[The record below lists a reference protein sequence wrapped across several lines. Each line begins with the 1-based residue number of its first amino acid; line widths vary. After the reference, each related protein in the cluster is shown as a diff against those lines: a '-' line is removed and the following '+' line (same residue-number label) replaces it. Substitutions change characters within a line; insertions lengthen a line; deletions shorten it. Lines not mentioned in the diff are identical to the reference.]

1 VDKQPQERIMPDG
14 RTTDEDAQHCATAVD
29 VVVVGAGPAGLCF
42 ARALAGSGLGVTL
55 IEQQPRAA
63 LAEAAFDGREI
74 ALTHASRRIL
84 EKLGVWDRLDPA
96 EISALR
102 DAKVM
107 DGHSPFALT
116 FATGSARG
124 EDLGWLVPNHL
135 IRRAAWDSVQG
146 QDGLQVLDQASVR
159 GIVPGGTYSEVIL
172 ADGRR
177 LHARLVVAADSRF
190 SSTRRLLGIGA
201 RLRDF
206 GKSMLVCRMQIEVP
220 HKHTAWEWFGYGRT
234 MALLPLN
241 GDQASAVIT
250 LPPRQIEALLA
261 QDDAT
266 FGRSIS
272 TFFDHRL
279 GAMTPAARPI
289 AYPLVGVYA
298 NAFVGERCALIGDA
312 AVGMHPVTAHGFNLG
327 LQSQDRLSAVLRRA
341 TERGTDIAAPAGLAS
356 YERGHRL
363 ASRPLYEATNAIA
376 TLYTDDR
383 LPARMLRRAGLRLAH
398 GVAPFRQLIAA
409 HLTQSSG

>member
-1 VDKQPQERIMPDG
+1 MPEQP
-14 RTTDEDAQHCATAVD
+14 VD

-42 ARALAGSGLGVTL
+42 ARALAGSGLQVAL
-55 IEQQPRAA
+55 VEQQPRAA

-74 ALTHASRRIL
+74 ALTHASRQIL
-84 EKLGVWDRLDPA
+84 ETLGIWQRLDPA
-96 EISALR
+96 EISPLR

-107 DGHSPFALT
+107 DGSSPFALT
-116 FATGSARG
+116 FAATQRDTQ
-124 EDLGWLVPNHL
+124 DLGWLVPNHL
-135 IRRAAWDSVQG
+135 IRRAAWASVQD
-146 QDGLQVLDQASVR
+146 QPGLQILDETRVA
-159 GIVPGGTYSEVIL
+159 GIVPGAGRSVVTL

-177 LHARLVVAADSRF
+177 LAARLVVAADSRF
-190 SSTRRLLGIGA
+190 SSTRRMLGIGA
-201 RLRDF
+201 RMRDF
-206 GKSMLVCRMQIEVP
+206 GKSMLVCRMRIEVP
-220 HKHTAWEWFGYGRT
+220 HQHTAWEWFGYGRT

-250 LPPRQIEALLA
+250 LPPRQIEALMA
-261 QDDAT
+261 QDPAR
-266 FGRSIS
+266 FGHSIS
-272 TFFDHRL
+272 GLFEQRL
-279 GAMTPAARPI
+279 GAMVPSAAPV

-298 NAFVGERCALIGDA
+298 HAFVGDRCALIGDA

-327 LQSQDRLSAVLRRA
+327 LAGAHRLARVLNQA
-341 TERGTDIAAPAGLAS
+341 AARGGDIGAPAGLAS
-356 YERGHRL
+356 FERGHRL

-409 HLTQSSG
+409 HLTQRDARV

>member
-1 VDKQPQERIMPDG
+1 MQ
-14 RTTDEDAQHCATAVD
+14 AVD

-42 ARALAGSGLGVTL
+42 ARSLADSGLRVS
-55 IEQQPRAA
+55 IVEQQPRAA
-63 LAEAAFDGREI
+63 LEAPGVDGREI

-84 EKLGVWDRLDPA
+84 ERLGIWARLDPA
-96 EISALR
+96 EISPLR

-116 FATGSARG
+116 FAAHARTGG
-124 EDLGWLVPNHL
+124 DLGWLVPNHL
-135 IRRAAWDSVQG
+135 IRRAAWQSVQA
-146 QDGLQVLDQASVR
+146 QPGLEILDALSVR
-159 GIVPGGTYSEVIL
+159 AVAPAQAHSMVTLS
-172 ADGRR
+172 DGRR
-177 LHARLVVAADSRF
+177 LAARLVVAADSRF
-190 SSTRRLLGIGA
+190 SSTRRMLGIGA
-201 RLRDF
+201 QLRDF

-220 HKHTAWEWFGYGRT
+220 HQHTAWEWFGYGRT

-250 LPPRQIEALLA
+250 LPPRQIEALMT
-261 QDDAT
+261 QDEVT

-272 TFFDHRL
+272 AFFAHRL
-279 GAMTPAARPI
+279 GAMRPVAAPT

-298 NAFVGERCALIGDA
+298 HAFAGERSALIGDA

-327 LQSQDRLSAVLRRA
+327 LQSQHRLA
-341 TERGTDIAAPAGLAS
+341 TIIGKAAAQGRDIAARSGLAA

-363 ASRPLYEATNAIA
+363 ASRPLYEATNAITA
-376 TLYTDDR
+376 LYTDDR
-383 LPARMLRRAGLRLAH
+383 LPARVLRRAGLRLAH

-409 HLTQSSG
+409 HLTQR

>member
-1 VDKQPQERIMPDG
+1 M
-14 RTTDEDAQHCATAVD
+14 D

-42 ARALAGSGLGVTL
+42 ARALAGSGLQVAL
-55 IEQQPRAA
+55 VEQQPRAA

-74 ALTHASRRIL
+74 ALTHASRQIL
-84 EKLGVWDRLDPA
+84 ETLGIWQRLDPA
-96 EISALR
+96 EISPLR

-107 DGHSPFALT
+107 DGSSPFALT
-116 FATGSARG
+116 FAATQRDTQ
-124 EDLGWLVPNHL
+124 DLGWLVPNHL
-135 IRRAAWDSVQG
+135 IRRAAWASVQD
-146 QDGLQVLDQASVR
+146 QPGLQILDETRVA
-159 GIVPGGTYSEVIL
+159 GIVPGAGRSVVTL

-177 LHARLVVAADSRF
+177 LAARLVVAADSRF
-190 SSTRRLLGIGA
+190 SSTRRMLGIGA
-201 RLRDF
+201 RMRDF

-220 HKHTAWEWFGYGRT
+220 HQHTAWEWFGYGRT

-250 LPPRQIEALLA
+250 LPPRQIEALMA
-261 QDDAT
+261 QEPAR
-266 FGRSIS
+266 FGHSIS
-272 TFFDHRL
+272 GLFEQRL
-279 GAMTPAARPI
+279 GAMVPSAAPV

-298 NAFVGERCALIGDA
+298 HAFVGDRCALIGDA

-327 LQSQDRLSAVLRRA
+327 LAGAHRLARVLNQA
-341 TERGTDIAAPAGLAS
+341 AARGGDIGAPAGLAS
-356 YERGHRL
+356 FERGHRL

-409 HLTQSSG
+409 HLTQRDARV

>member
-1 VDKQPQERIMPDG
+1 MADSSTQGGNALPS
-14 RTTDEDAQHCATAVD
+14 VD
-29 VVVVGAGPAGLCF
+29 VVVAGAGPAGLCF
-42 ARALAGSGLGVTL
+42 ARSLAGSGLQVAL
-55 IEQQPRAA
+55 VEQQPRAA

-74 ALTHASRRIL
+74 ALTHASRQIL
-84 EKLGVWDRLDPA
+84 QRLGIWDRLDPA
-96 EISALR
+96 QISALR

-107 DGHSPFALT
+107 DGGSPFALT
-116 FATGSARG
+116 FAAHQRDTQ
-124 EDLGWLVPNHL
+124 DLGWLVPNHL

-146 QDGLQVLDQASVR
+146 QPGLELLDRCSVQQVNPGPQRSV
-159 GIVPGGTYSEVIL
+159 VTLS
-172 ADGRR
+172 DGRQ
-177 LHARLVVAADSRF
+177 LAASLVVAADSRF

-220 HKHTAWEWFGYGRT
+220 HQHTAWEWFGYGRT

-241 GDQASAVIT
+241 GNQASAVIT
-250 LPPRQIEALLA
+250 LPPRRIEALMG
-261 QDDAT
+261 QDPDS

-272 TFFDHRL
+272 ALFEHRL
-279 GAMTPAARPI
+279 GAMQPVAPPL

-298 NAFVGERCALIGDA
+298 SAFAGDRCALIGDA

-327 LQSQDRLSAVLRRA
+327 LLSQDRLARTLRTARQ
-341 TERGTDIAAPAGLAS
+341 RGRDIAAPAGLAA
-356 YERGHRL
+356 YERAHRL

-383 LPARMLRRAGLRLAH
+383 LPARLLRRAGLRLAH

-409 HLTQSSG
+409 QLTARH

>member
-1 VDKQPQERIMPDG
+1 MSDASPQQQ
-14 RTTDEDAQHCATAVD
+14 RTPEQSVD

-42 ARALAGSGLGVTL
+42 ARSLADSGLSVTL
-55 IEQQPRAA
+55 VEQQPRAA
-63 LAEAAFDGREI
+63 LAQPAFDGREI
-74 ALTHASRRIL
+74 ALTHASRQIL
-84 EKLGVWDRLDPA
+84 ETLGIWARLDPA
-96 EISALR
+96 EISPLR

-107 DGHSPFALT
+107 DGGSPFALT
-116 FATGSARG
+116 FAATQREGV
-124 EDLGWLVPNHL
+124 DLGWLVPNHL

-146 QDGLQVLDQASVR
+146 QRGLEVLDETRVAGVVAGPRHSV
-159 GIVPGGTYSEVIL
+159 VTL

-177 LHARLVVAADSRF
+177 LAARLVVAADSRF
-190 SSTRRLLGIGA
+190 SSTRRMLGIGA
-201 RLRDF
+201 RMRDF

-220 HKHTAWEWFGYGRT
+220 HQHTAWEWFGYGRT

-241 GDQASAVIT
+241 GDKASAVIT
-250 LPPRQIEALLA
+250 LAPRQIEALLA
-261 QDDAT
+261 QDEDR

-272 TFFDHRL
+272 TFFEHRL
-279 GAMTPAARPI
+279 GAMRPTARPQ

-298 NAFVGERCALIGDA
+298 NAFVGDRCALIGDA

-327 LQSQDRLSAVLRRA
+327 LLSQHRLATILTRA
-341 TERGTDIAAPAGLAS
+341 AAHGSDIAAPRGLAA

-376 TLYTDDR
+376 ALYTDDR
-383 LPARMLRRAGLRLAH
+383 LPARVLRRAGLRLAH

-409 HLTQSSG
+409 HLTQR

>member
-1 VDKQPQERIMPDG
+1 V
-14 RTTDEDAQHCATAVD
+14 AV
-29 VVVVGAGPAGLCF
+29 V
-42 ARALAGSGLGVTL
+42 
-55 IEQQPRAA
+55 EQQPRAA

-74 ALTHASRRIL
+74 ALTHASRHIL
-84 EKLGVWDRLDPA
+84 EQLGLWQRLDPA
-96 EISALR
+96 DIAPLR

-107 DGHSPFALT
+107 DGGSPFALT
-116 FATGSARG
+116 FAARDAQG
-124 EDLGWLVPNHL
+124 GDLGWLVPNHL

-146 QDGLQVLDQASVR
+146 QADLEILDQCSVR
-159 GIVPGGTYSEVIL
+159 GIVPGARHSEVTL

-177 LHARLVVAADSRF
+177 LQAQLVVAADSRF
-190 SSTRRLLGIGA
+190 SSTRRMLGIGA
-201 RLRDF
+201 RMRDF

-220 HKHTAWEWFGYGRT
+220 HQHTAWEWFGYGRT

-250 LPPRQIEALLA
+250 LPPRDIEALLA
-261 QDDAT
+261 QDTAT

-272 TFFDHRL
+272 DCFEHRL
-279 GAMTPAARPI
+279 GAMTPVARPI

-298 NAFVGERCALIGDA
+298 NAFVGARCALIGDA

-327 LQSQDRLSAVLRRA
+327 LQSQDRLAAVLRRA
-341 TERGTDIAAPAGLAS
+341 AGRGTDIAAPGGLAA

-383 LPARMLRRAGLRLAH
+383 LPARVLRRAGLRLAH

-409 HLTQSSG
+409 HLTQR

>member
-1 VDKQPQERIMPDG
+1 MSDGSPQAQCVPEQP
-14 RTTDEDAQHCATAVD
+14 VD

-42 ARALAGSGLGVTL
+42 ARSLAGTGLSVSL
-55 IEQQPRAA
+55 VEQQPRAA

-74 ALTHASRRIL
+74 ALTHASRAIL
-84 EKLGVWDRLDPA
+84 ETLGIWARLDPA
-96 EISALR
+96 QISPLR

-107 DGHSPFALT
+107 DGGSPFALT
-116 FATGSARG
+116 FAATQRAGG
-124 EDLGWLVPNHL
+124 DLGWLVPNHL
-135 IRRAAWDSVQG
+135 IRRAAWASVQG
-146 QDGLQVLDQASVR
+146 QAGLQVLDQTRVTSV
-159 GIVPGGTYSEVIL
+159 VPGPRRSMVTL

-177 LHARLVVAADSRF
+177 LAARLVVAADSRF
-190 SSTRRLLGIGA
+190 SSTRRMLGIGA

-206 GKSMLVCRMQIEVP
+206 GKSMLVCRMRIERP
-220 HKHTAWEWFGYGRT
+220 HQHTAWEWFGYGRT

-261 QDDAT
+261 QDQAS

-272 TFFDHRL
+272 GFFEHRL
-279 GAMTPAARPI
+279 GAMQPTAQPQ

-298 NAFVGERCALIGDA
+298 NAFVGDRCALIGDA

-327 LQSQDRLSAVLRRA
+327 LLSQHRLAAILSRA
-341 TERGTDIAAPAGLAS
+341 AARGHDIAAPAGLAA
-356 YERGHRL
+356 YQRGHRR

-376 TLYTDDR
+376 ALYTDDR
-383 LPARMLRRAGLRLAH
+383 LPARVVRRVGLRLAH

-409 HLTQSSG
+409 HLTQRDAPG

>member
-1 VDKQPQERIMPDG
+1 MQS
-14 RTTDEDAQHCATAVD
+14 VD

-42 ARALAGSGLGVTL
+42 ARTLADTGLSVTL

-63 LAEAAFDGREI
+63 LAEPAFDGREI
-74 ALTHASRRIL
+74 ALTHASRQIL
-84 EKLGVWDRLDPA
+84 ESLGLWARLDPA
-96 EISALR
+96 EISPLR

-107 DGHSPFALT
+107 DGGSPFALT
-116 FATGSARG
+116 FAADPRTGQ
-124 EDLGWLVPNHL
+124 DLGWLVPNHL
-135 IRRAAWDSVQG
+135 LRRAAWQSVEG
-146 QDGLQVLDQASVR
+146 QAGLEIVDQASVTA
-159 GIVPGGTYSEVIL
+159 VTPGKTHSTVTL
-172 ADGRR
+172 ADGREVA
-177 LHARLVVAADSRF
+177 ARLVVAADSRF

-201 RLRDF
+201 QMRDF

-220 HKHTAWEWFGYGRT
+220 HQHTAWEWFGYGRT

-250 LPPRQIEALLA
+250 LPPREIAGLMA
-261 QDDAT
+261 QDEGG

-272 TFFDHRL
+272 TLFEHRL
-279 GAMTPAARPI
+279 GAMRPAAKPV

-298 NAFVGERCALIGDA
+298 HAFAGDRCALIGDA

-327 LQSQDRLSAVLRRA
+327 LQSQHRLAGILRKAAGQGR
-341 TERGTDIAAPAGLAS
+341 DIGAPSGLAA

-383 LPARMLRRAGLRLAH
+383 LPARLLRRAGLRLAH

-409 HLTQSSG
+409 HLTGR

>member
-1 VDKQPQERIMPDG
+1 MSDASPQ
-14 RTTDEDAQHCATAVD
+14 QQCAPEQSVD

-42 ARALAGSGLGVTL
+42 ARSLADSGLTVTL
-55 IEQQPRAA
+55 VEQQPRAA
-63 LAEAAFDGREI
+63 LAQPAFDGREI

-84 EKLGVWDRLDPA
+84 ETLGIWARLDPA
-96 EISALR
+96 EISPLR
-102 DAKVM
+102 DAKVL
-107 DGHSPFALT
+107 DGGSPFALT
-116 FATGSARG
+116 FASTQRSGG
-124 EDLGWLVPNHL
+124 DLGWLVPNHL

-146 QDGLQVLDQASVR
+146 QHGLQLLDETRVAGVVAGPDHSV
-159 GIVPGGTYSEVIL
+159 VTL

-177 LHARLVVAADSRF
+177 LAARLVVAADSRF
-190 SSTRRLLGIGA
+190 SSTRRMLGIGA
-201 RLRDF
+201 RMRDF

-220 HKHTAWEWFGYGRT
+220 HQHTAWEWFGYGRT

-261 QDDAT
+261 QDDAR

-272 TFFDHRL
+272 TFFEHRL
-279 GAMTPAARPI
+279 GAMQPTVRPQ

-298 NAFVGERCALIGDA
+298 NAFVGDRCALIGDA

-327 LQSQDRLSAVLRRA
+327 LLSQHRLATILARA
-341 TERGTDIAAPAGLAS
+341 AARGSDIAAPRGLAA

-376 TLYTDDR
+376 ALYTDDR
-383 LPARMLRRAGLRLAH
+383 LPARVLRRAGLRVAQ
-398 GVAPFRQLIAA
+398 GVTPFRRLIAA
-409 HLTQSSG
+409 HLTQR

>member
-1 VDKQPQERIMPDG
+1 MSDG
-14 RTTDEDAQHCATAVD
+14 RTTNDDAQHSSATAVD
-29 VVVVGAGPAGLCF
+29 VLVVGAGPAGLCF
-42 ARALAGSGLGVTL
+42 ARALADSGLSVTL
-55 IEQQPRAA
+55 VEQQPRAA

-74 ALTHASRRIL
+74 ALTHASRQIL
-84 EKLGVWDRLDPA
+84 ERLGIWDRLDPA
-96 EISALR
+96 DISALR

-107 DGHSPFALT
+107 DGRSPFALT
-116 FATGSARG
+116 FATEAAQG
-124 EDLGWLVPNHL
+124 EALGWLVPNHL

-146 QDGLQVLDQASVR
+146 QEGLQVLDQASVR
-159 GIVPGGTYSEVIL
+159 GIEPRATHTEVTL
-172 ADGRR
+172 ADGQR

-220 HKHTAWEWFGYGRT
+220 HQHTAWEWFGYGRT

-241 GDQASAVIT
+241 GNQASAVIT

-261 QDDAT
+261 EDEAS
-266 FGRSIS
+266 FGRRIS
-272 TFFDHRL
+272 GFFEQRL

-298 NAFVGERCALIGDA
+298 HAFVGERCALIGDA

-327 LQSQDRLSAVLRRA
+327 LQSQDRLAAVLRRA
-341 TERGTDIAAPAGLAS
+341 VERGTDIAAPAGLAT

-409 HLTQSSG
+409 HLTGR